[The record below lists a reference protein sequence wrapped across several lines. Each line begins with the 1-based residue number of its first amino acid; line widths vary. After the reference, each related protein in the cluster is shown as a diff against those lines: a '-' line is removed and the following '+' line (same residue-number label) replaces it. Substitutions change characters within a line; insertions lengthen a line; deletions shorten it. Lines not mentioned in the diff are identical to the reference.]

1 MVKNDVEYFEDMIFV
16 LCDRSTFGICKSD
29 LCLWKV
35 YAETA
40 GPFGSTVFFNQTWST
55 QSISINNGWVFD
67 ENYKLCED
75 WTCAWL
81 WDILYFKISGGQKS
95 EVGMKKNSMT
105 EHPAD
110 AWAGDPSTVSTKV
123 EANAILPLRDYEVN
137 APTAFGKQERLI
149 ISEKSPKSAYL
160 FHRIFFIFVVHLVFI
175 LHFDLSLCADS
186 GINPASFSLFF
197 FILILEK
204 LESSIFQK
212 IPKNSCRHP

>member
-1 MVKNDVEYFEDMIFV
+1 MVFIIRKLIWLVKNDVEYFEDMIFV

-110 AWAGDPSTVSTKV
+110 AWAGELVTLLQFPQKWKPMPSYHFVIMRST
-123 EANAILPLRDYEVN
+123 PLLLLGNRK
-137 APTAFGKQERLI
+137 G
-149 ISEKSPKSAYL
+149 
-160 FHRIFFIFVVHLVFI
+160 
-175 LHFDLSLCADS
+175 
-186 GINPASFSLFF
+186 
-197 FILILEK
+197 
-204 LESSIFQK
+204 
-212 IPKNSCRHP
+212 

>member
-1 MVKNDVEYFEDMIFV
+1 MYSSTSISIEKRKSQNLPLLIFV

-110 AWAGDPSTVSTKV
+110 AWAGDPSTLSTKV

-137 APTAFGKQERLI
+137 APTTFGKQERLI
-149 ISEKSPKSAYL
+149 ISVKSPKSAYL
-160 FHRIFFIFVVHLVFI
+160 FHRIFFYICSTFSFYTAFWPLT
-175 LHFDLSLCADS
+175 LC
-186 GINPASFSLFF
+186 
-197 FILILEK
+197 
-204 LESSIFQK
+204 
-212 IPKNSCRHP
+212 R